1 MKTAVIYYSKHHGN
15 TKKLLDE
22 IKKVGDVTLIDA
34 SAEKAAS
41 LYGYDLIGFASGI
54 YFGKYH
60 KSVIDFAER
69 CLPEKKNVFFIH
81 TGGSPSEKNNAA
93 VKKTAFLSFGKR
105 AVFICFIFA
114 LFCKLLSYFYI
125 FAAGS
130 YVVAAS
136 RHSPSV
142 YVLYFVKPV

>member
-22 IKKVGDVTLIDA
+22 IKKAGDVTLIDA

-105 AVFICFIFA
+105 AVFYMLYFCFILQTAF
-114 LFCKLLSYFYI
+114 LFLYI
-125 FAAGS
+125 RRRFLCRS
-130 YVVAAS
+130 S
-136 RHSPSV
+136 FPS
-142 YVLYFVKPV
+142 